1 MPGLC
6 FLVLQC
12 SVRCGRG
19 QRSRQVRC
27 VGSNGDEVS
36 KQECASGPPPPPSR
50 EACDMGPCTT
60 AWFHSDW
67 SSKVGPTSQAS
78 LVTMSQATLS
88 QPVQISLINFY
99 FSWPRTSEL
108 SGELA
113 FPTVILGPGG
123 LCERPAWTT

>member
-1 MPGLC
+1 MMPGLC
-6 FLVLQC
+6 FLILQC

-67 SSKVGPTSQAS
+67 SSKVGQSGFPGD
-78 LVTMSQATLS
+78 LS

-99 FSWPRTSEL
+99 FSWSRNSEL

-113 FPTVILGPGG
+113 FPP
-123 LCERPAWTT
+123 CHFRAWRPM